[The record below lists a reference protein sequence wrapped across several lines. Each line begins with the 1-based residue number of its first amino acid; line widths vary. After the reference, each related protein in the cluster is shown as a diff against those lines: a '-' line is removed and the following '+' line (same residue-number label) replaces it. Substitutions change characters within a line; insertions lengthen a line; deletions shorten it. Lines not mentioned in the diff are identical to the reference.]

1 MDNGLKNIIFGVIAT
16 AIISFIGAWV
26 QINSRI
32 SVLAVQ
38 VENDHNVFTDNRDKS
53 EKDMKELMNKV
64 NDIQIKVTQLNDLKQ
79 NKY

>member
-1 MDNGLKNIIFGVIAT
+1 MDNGLRNVIFGVMAT
-16 AIISFIGAWV
+16 TIISFIGAWV

-38 VENDHNVFTDNRDKS
+38 EEDDHNVFIDNKDKS